1 MKQRRFLLNCR
12 IQSLNLENNKLGNK
26 GVSVLARA
34 LQENKSLVNLNL
46 SRNEITDDGATA
58 IAAMLKINYGV

>member
-1 MKQRRFLLNCR
+1 M
-12 IQSLNLENNKLGNK
+12 
-26 GVSVLARA
+26 LARA